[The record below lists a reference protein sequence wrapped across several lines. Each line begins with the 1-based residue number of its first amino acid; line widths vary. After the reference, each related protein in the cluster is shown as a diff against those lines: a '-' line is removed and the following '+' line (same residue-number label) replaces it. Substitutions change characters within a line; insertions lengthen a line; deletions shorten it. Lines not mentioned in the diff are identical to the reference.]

1 MMNSNSQLRKSVEAF
16 ALSFSAVSESEA
28 ELLGIRD
35 RFISNLKEKTAFR
48 VGLEKSNPL
57 MAAGK
62 AVEDELAGAVGK
74 WAEDWDA
81 CKTTREL
88 SEQFS
93 DKAILLV
100 FGKVNAGKS
109 SLCNYVASQFDGKNV
124 RFFYLDEGEIHY
136 AEESFK
142 EGVTETTARIQGV
155 ELGGKLVLLD
165 SPGLHSVTDEKRKL
179 TRRFTDSA
187 DAVLWLTPSTSPG
200 QVQELDDLKIELESG
215 KPLLPVI
222 TRSDIREE
230 DCDEEGNLVSILLN
244 KTPENRREQE
254 DDVKGRAVE
263 KLGGNT
269 EVCSP
274 LSVSVHAYKTSE
286 GSEQNL
292 LESGLAE
299 LDAQMARLVSQAS
312 EYKPRKA
319 RQQIVNYLN
328 RSVGQSVKN
337 TLLPRIDELDQ
348 LIAYE
353 SQALIQR
360 RQEAL
365 TRLQH
370 ELAESV
376 TDWAEELKENKDGAQ
391 LAARINSL
399 ITESLVTELRNSVEH
414 FVGKADAILVQID
427 ESDIGDFKDVEI
439 SYDQVTGR
447 AMQAAASGAGAVLGG
462 VVGGIF
468 GGPAGAVVGGMV
480 GSALGGAGGEYLIE
494 TRTVS
499 EKVGVDASAAIE
511 STLKSIDGKLPS
523 IVDRTFAPWNE
534 ALELMTKSAMG
545 VRAEIAAFEKSLEK
559 IKEEIGNE

>member
-1 MMNSNSQLRKSVEAF
+1 VCSSD
-16 ALSFSAVSESEA
+16 
-28 ELLGIRD
+28 LG
-35 RFISNLKEKTAFR
+35 
-48 VGLEKSNPL
+48 
-57 MAAGK
+57 
-62 AVEDELAGAVGK
+62 
-74 WAEDWDA
+74 
-81 CKTTREL
+81 RE
-88 SEQFS
+88 
-93 DKAILLV
+93 
-100 FGKVNAGKS
+100 
-109 SLCNYVASQFDGKNV
+109 
-124 RFFYLDEGEIHY
+124 
-136 AEESFK
+136 
-142 EGVTETTARIQGV
+142 
-155 ELGGKLVLLD
+155 
-165 SPGLHSVTDEKRKL
+165 
-179 TRRFTDSA
+179 
-187 DAVLWLTPSTSPG
+187 PSTSPG

-244 KTPENRREQE
+244 KTPDNRREQE

-269 EVCSP
+269 EVCNP

-299 LDAQMARLVSQAS
+299 LDAQMASLVSQAS

-328 RSVGQSVKN
+328 RSVRQSVKN

-348 LIAYE
+348 LIADE
-353 SQALIQR
+353 TQALTQR
-360 RQEAL
+360 RQEVL

-376 TDWAEELKENKDGAQ
+376 TDWAEELKESKDGAQ

-427 ESDIGDFKDVEI
+427 ESDIGDFKDVEV

-480 GSALGGAGGEYLIE
+480 GSALGGAGGEYLVE

-511 STLKSIDGKLPS
+511 STFKSIDGKLPS

-545 VRAEIAAFEKSLEK
+545 VRAEIAEFEKSLEK

>member
-1 MMNSNSQLRKSVEAF
+1 MNSNNQLRKSVEGF
-16 ALSFSAVSESEA
+16 ALSFNAIADSES

-35 RFISNLKEKTAFR
+35 RFVGALKEKTAFKL
-48 VGLEKSNPL
+48 GLEKRNPL

-62 AVEDELAGAVGK
+62 AVEKELAEAVAK

-109 SLCNYVASQFDGKNV
+109 SLCNYVASQFKNKDV
-124 RFFYLDEGEIHY
+124 RFFYLDEGEIRY
-136 AEESFK
+136 TEESFK

-165 SPGLHSVTDEKRKL
+165 SPGLHSVTDENGEL

-200 QVQELDDLKIELESG
+200 QVQELDDLRIELESG

-230 DCDEEGNLVSILLN
+230 DCDEEGNLISFLVN

-254 DDVKGRAVE
+254 DDVKSRAVQ
-263 KLGGNT
+263 KLGSQT
-269 EVCSP
+269 EVRKP
-274 LSVSVHAYKTSE
+274 LSISVHAYKSLGE
-286 GSEQNL
+286 SDESL
-292 LESGLAE
+292 VESGLAE
-299 LDAQMARLVSQAS
+299 LDAQMACLVSQSS

-319 RQQIVNYLN
+319 RQQIVNYLD
-328 RSVGQSVKN
+328 RSVGESVKS
-337 TLLPRIDELDQ
+337 TLLPRIDELDR
-348 LIAYE
+348 LIADE
-353 SQALIQR
+353 SQALTR
-360 RQEAL
+360 RRLEAL

-376 TDWAEELKENKDGAQ
+376 TDWAEELKERKDRAL

-399 ITESLVTELRNSVEH
+399 VTEILAAELRNSVEH

-439 SYDQVTGR
+439 SYARVTGR
-447 AMQAAASGAGAVLGG
+447 AMQAAASGAGAVVGGLVGSLLGPVG
-462 VVGGIF
+462 TVVGG
-468 GGPAGAVVGGMV
+468 AVGA
-480 GSALGGAGGEYLIE
+480 ALGGAGGEYLVE
-494 TRTVS
+494 TRMVS
-499 EKVGVDASAAIE
+499 EKVGVDASAAVE
-511 STLKSIDGKLPS
+511 DTLKKIDGKLPG
-523 IVDRTFAPWNE
+523 IVDRTFSPWNE
-534 ALELMTKSAMG
+534 ALELMAKSAAG
-545 VRAEIAAFEKSLEK
+545 IRTEIAVFENSLDN
-559 IKEEIGNE
+559 IKEGIGHE